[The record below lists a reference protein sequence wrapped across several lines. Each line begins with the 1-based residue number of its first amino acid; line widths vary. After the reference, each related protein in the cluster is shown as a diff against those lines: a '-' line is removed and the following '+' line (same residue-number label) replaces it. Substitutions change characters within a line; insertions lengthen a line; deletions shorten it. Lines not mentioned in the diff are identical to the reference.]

1 MWQTLPMYRHHSETI
16 ERLTEHLLREPG
28 LEALLLV
35 GSIAHGFADERS
47 DVDIAII
54 VSEREHARRAEA
66 GELTFFSREL
76 AADEGGYVDGK
87 YLSLGFLEDVER
99 RGSEPARYAFAHA
112 RVLSS
117 SVPGIVERLE
127 RITRYPVE
135 EKAARIASF
144 HAQLEAWHW
153 YVAQAAEKRNDY
165 LMLTAVSKLI
175 LYAGRLVLAHNE
187 LLYPYHKWFLRVL
200 EQAPDKPQR
209 LLEKMTELSRHP
221 SLERARE
228 LYELVNGFREWNTGG
243 ARWPQ
248 RFLLDTE
255 LAWQNGATPVDD
267 T

>member
-1 MWQTLPMYRHHSETI
+1 MYPHHQETI
-16 ERLTEHLLREPG
+16 LRTAEHFLREPE
-28 LEALLLV
+28 LEGLLLV

-54 VSEREHARRAEA
+54 VSEREHARRAAA

-76 AADEGGYVDGK
+76 ASYEGGYVDGK
-87 YLSLGFLEDVER
+87 YLSLPFLLDVEQ

-117 SVPGIVERLE
+117 RVTGLPERLE
-127 RITRYPVE
+127 RIARYPVG
-135 EKAARIASF
+135 EKAARMSQF
-144 HAQLEAWHW
+144 HAQLEAWNW

-165 LMLTAVSKLI
+165 LMLTAVSKLV

-187 LLYPYHKWFLRVL
+187 LLYPYHKWFFRVL
-200 EQAPDKPQR
+200 EQAPDKPSG
-209 LLEKMTELSRHP
+209 LLERMMELSRRP
-221 SLERARE
+221 SLEGARG
-228 LYELVNGFREWNTGG
+228 LYELVNGFREWNAGG
-243 ARWPQ
+243 VRWPQ

-255 LAWQNGATPVDD
+255 LAWMHGVTPIDD

>member
-1 MWQTLPMYRHHSETI
+1 MYQHHQQTIARATQHFLQDPE
-16 ERLTEHLLREPG
+16 

-35 GSIAHGFADERS
+35 GSIAHGFADESS

-54 VSEREHARRAEA
+54 VSEREHARRAAA

-76 AADEGGYVDGK
+76 AGYDGGYVDGK
-87 YLSLGFLEDVER
+87 YLSLPFLDDVER

-112 RVLSS
+112 QVLSS
-117 SVPGIVERLE
+117 RVPGLAEKLE
-127 RITRYPVE
+127 RIASYPVQ
-135 EKAARIASF
+135 EKAARLASF

-153 YVAQAAEKRNDY
+153 YVAQATEKRNDY
-165 LMLTAVSKLI
+165 LMITAASKLA

-200 EQAPDKPQR
+200 ERAPSKPPG
-209 LLEKMTELSRHP
+209 LVEKMQALSRSP

-228 LYELVNGFREWNTGG
+228 LYELVNGFREWNAGG
-243 ARWPQ
+243 VRWPQ

-255 LAWQNGATPVDD
+255 LAWMHGVTPIDD

>member
-1 MWQTLPMYRHHSETI
+1 MHPHHRETI
-16 ERLTEHLLREPG
+16 LRTTEHFLRDPE
-28 LEALLLV
+28 LEGLLLV
-35 GSIAHGFADERS
+35 GSIAHGFADEGS

-76 AADEGGYVDGK
+76 AGYEGGYVDGK
-87 YLSLGFLEDVER
+87 YLTLPFLDDVER

-117 SVPGIVERLE
+117 RLPGLAEQLE
-127 RITRYPVE
+127 RIARYPRA
-135 EKAARIASF
+135 EKAARVSRF

-153 YVAQAAEKRNDY
+153 YVGQAAEKKNDY

-175 LYAGRLVLAHNE
+175 LFTGRLVLAHNE
-187 LLYPYHKWFLRVL
+187 LLYPYHKWFFRVL
-200 EQAPDKPQR
+200 EQAPDKPPG
-209 LLEKMTELSRHP
+209 LVEKMTALSRHP
-221 SLERARE
+221 SLEGARE
-228 LYELVNGFREWNTGG
+228 LFELINGFRAWDTGG
-243 ARWPQ
+243 VRWPQ

-255 LAWQNGATPVDD
+255 LTWLNGVTPIDD